1 MRREWP
7 LCMKISL
14 IWFRFVTGSKC
25 TEIYRVYLHPEFKD
39 FVGVKDHVHV
49 AFELNKHREIWFW
62 MLNIFRS
69 NYFPLLTHCF
79 YENKI
84 VQTKAYPQLTWFY
97 KMSNIN
103 FNTMPAKPGALK
115 KIKIESKRDLLP
127 SKSWCFVQIQDL
139 LSFCPLC
146 QEFWHFT
153 LSGVLTGISCTNEN
167 WCCFASDSFL
177 ISGM

>member
-1 MRREWP
+1 MTIVHEN
-7 LCMKISL
+7 LTHL
-14 IWFRFVTGSKC
+14 IRFVTGSKC
-25 TEIYRVYLHPEFKD
+25 TEIYRVHLHPEFKD
-39 FVGVKDHVHV
+39 FVGVKDYVHV

-127 SKSWCFVQIQDL
+127 SKS
-139 LSFCPLC
+139 
-146 QEFWHFT
+146 
-153 LSGVLTGISCTNEN
+153 
-167 WCCFASDSFL
+167 
-177 ISGM
+177 